1 MIIALD
7 ILDEVIERCSALIST
22 PSASNIK
29 EYNMEA
35 KGRHKLE

>member
-7 ILDEVIERCSALIST
+7 ILDEVIERCSALISA
-22 PSASNIK
+22 PSATDRT
-29 EYNMEA
+29 EYNIEA